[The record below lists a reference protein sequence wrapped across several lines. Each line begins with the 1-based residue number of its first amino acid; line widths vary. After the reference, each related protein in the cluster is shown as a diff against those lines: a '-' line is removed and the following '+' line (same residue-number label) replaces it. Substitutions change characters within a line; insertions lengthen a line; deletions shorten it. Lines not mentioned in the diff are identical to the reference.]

1 MISLYFVIFFLHGCI
16 ECSFAFQPRIV
27 TSRYNDVTSRTTQYI
42 FSSKLEEQNNDNDTN
57 DGKKSSMMTLNFVG
71 DTVITSDVAA
81 KSNDSKPLLEFF
93 SQPYAAQ
100 IILRGSKDNHV
111 NEIENIDDEL
121 FNQYKQNCEK
131 TGASTPTTTSRIFD
145 VTTAGISF
153 PGLQVMSVVTIGVQI
168 VSTKQDLPGYELV
181 LIRDATYAKGN
192 RLFVWFFNKVTG
204 KDKSNNSEQATF
216 SFNRISVV
224 PKENDMIAF
233 ESNANLSLLIK
244 FPAMLLKAI
253 PGASKEK
260 FEKTGGESL
269 VKALE
274 DDLPTA
280 LENFRREYVK
290 WQQS

>member
-1 MISLYFVIFFLHGCI
+1 MG
-16 ECSFAFQPRIV
+16 E
-27 TSRYNDVTSRTTQYI
+27 
-42 FSSKLEEQNNDNDTN
+42 
-57 DGKKSSMMTLNFVG
+57 
-71 DTVITSDVAA
+71 TVITSDVAA
-81 KSNDSKPLLEFF
+81 ANSDDSKPLREFF
-93 SQPYAAQ
+93 SQTYAAP
-100 IILRGSKDNHV
+100 IILQGSKDNHV

-121 FNQYKQNCEK
+121 FNQYKQNCEL
-131 TGASTPTTTSRIFD
+131 TGASTPTNNNRIFD
-145 VTTAGISF
+145 VTTSGISF

-204 KDKSNNSEQATF
+204 KDKSTKSEQATF
-216 SFNRISVV
+216 SFNKISVV

-233 ESNANLSLLIK
+233 ESNANLSLFIK
-244 FPAMLLKAI
+244 FPALLMKAI

-280 LENFRREYVK
+280 LENFRREYMK
-290 WQQS
+290 WLES